1 MPLIATSRV
10 KPVCILIRCVTAAAL
25 ISLPCAFTLAQ
36 DSALTGSL
44 SGLVRDSHGAPV
56 VSAGVRLVAKDTG
69 QTLIG
74 HTDSEG
80 HYSFGSLREGVYT
93 LTVEM
98 TGYAAESIPSIYL
111 KSKEAKTLDLTLMP
125 AASASQAPSS
135 RPEFFD
141 EPQFVVSGVT
151 DTTNLGGHGSDT
163 VVRTQHSLAK
173 ETVELGKVPASESA
187 AAATQE
193 KSVRERVEREPDN
206 AELHHLLA
214 ELDEKSA
221 NPLDAVREF
230 ERAATLNPSESY
242 LFDWASELLLH
253 HAPEPAIDV
262 FARGHQLFPGSP
274 RMLIGLGVAYFTRG
288 ENDHAIARICEAAD
302 LAPENPAPYQFLGK
316 LAEAQNPPSD
326 ELVERLK
333 KFASLRP
340 ENAQA
345 NYYYAVALYKRQK
358 TSGGSNTSETI
369 ASLLDNAIRIEPNF
383 AAAFLQRGTLHSER
397 RDLSK
402 AVSDFQRAL
411 AIDPSDEQ
419 AHYRLAQAYRETGQ
433 ADKAKAE
440 LQLYNQA
447 SKQSAQK
454 ADDER
459 RQIRQFVYTL
469 RDQPAGQTQ

>member
-1 MPLIATSRV
+1 MPLTTTSRV
-10 KPVCILIRCVTAAAL
+10 KPVCILIRCVVAAAL
-25 ISLPCAFTLAQ
+25 ISLPWAFTLAQ

-56 VSAGVRLVAKDTG
+56 ISAGVRLLAKDTS

-74 HTDSEG
+74 HTDSKG
-80 HYSFGSLREGVYT
+80 HYAFGSLREGVYT

-98 TGYAAESIPSIYL
+98 TGYDGERIPSIYL
-111 KSKEAKTLDLTLMP
+111 KSREAKTLDLTLTP
-125 AASASQAPSS
+125 AGSASQAPSS

-141 EPQFVVSGVT
+141 QPQFIVSGVT

-187 AAATQE
+187 AAAAQE
-193 KSVRERVEREPDN
+193 KSLRERIEREPDN
-206 AELHHLLA
+206 AELHYLLA
-214 ELDEKSA
+214 EVDEKSA

-230 ERAATLNPSESY
+230 ERAATLNPTEPY
-242 LFDWASELLLH
+242 MFDWASELLLH

-262 FARGHQLFPGSP
+262 FTRGNQLFPRSP

-288 ENDHAIARICEAAD
+288 ENDRAIERICEAAD
-302 LAPENPAPYQFLGK
+302 LAPDSPAPYQFLGK

-333 KFASLRP
+333 KFAALHP

-345 NYYYAVALYKRQK
+345 NYYYAVALYKRRK
-358 TSGGSNTSETI
+358 TSGRSNTSESI
-369 ASLLDNAIRIEPNF
+369 ESLLDNAIRIDPNF
-383 AAAFLQRGTLHSER
+383 AAAFLLRGTLHSER

-402 AVSDFQRAL
+402 AVSDFQRAI
-411 AIDPSDEQ
+411 AIDPNDEQ
-419 AHYRLAQAYRETGQ
+419 AHYRLAEAYRETGQ
-433 ADKAKAE
+433 TDKAKAE

-454 ADDER
+454 ADEER
-459 RQIRQFVYTL
+459 RQIRQFVYSL
-469 RDQPAGQTQ
+469 RDQPAGQVR